1 MLTGGQARGRG
12 IVRSAMAKPTFRER
26 ECRELLAFDEVR
38 HRLGLGTRLQAGR
51 REVAVADIIGSVGRV
66 ADFDGCFRPRHKRL
80 REEIRARAATPA
92 VVDKPISLLQVDHAF
107 FVEDGHKRLS
117 AAIAAGRK
125 FVDANVDRFETRFHV
140 EPGTT
145 MASIRFTASERRF
158 RKVTGLEVAVPRRR
172 FPLSDP
178 DGYLELQ
185 ESVKAHTLDFS
196 RAEGRLVA
204 PDEGAVHWYET
215 VFVPILELIDS
226 TGACRLL
233 ESMTDADR
241 FLLFRRG
248 IDVPMEP
255 GWKIPKAAAERGLQ
269 NVSTEERASRGR
281 RLPSL
286 PRRADTPATSL
297 LAEELDRAREVT
309 E

>member
-1 MLTGGQARGRG
+1 
-12 IVRSAMAKPTFRER
+12 MAKPTFRDR
-26 ECRELLAFDEVR
+26 ECGELLAFDEVR
-38 HRLGLGTRLQAGR
+38 HRLGLTTRLPAGR

-66 ADFDGCFRPRHKRL
+66 ADFDGCFRPKHRRL
-80 REEIRARAATPA
+80 REEIRARAAVPA
-92 VVDKPISLLQVDHAF
+92 VIDVPLSLLQVDHAY

-117 AAIAAGRK
+117 VAIAQGRR
-125 FVDANVDRFETRFHV
+125 FVDANVDRFDTRFHV
-140 EPGTT
+140 APGTT

-158 RKVTGLEVAVPRRR
+158 RKVTGLDRAAPDRR

-204 PDEGAVHWYET
+204 PEEGALHWYET
-215 VFVPILELIDS
+215 VFVPILGLVES
-226 TGACRLL
+226 TGASRLL
-233 ESMTDADR
+233 ASMTDADR

-269 NVSTEERASRGR
+269 NVSAESRATRGR

-286 PRRADTPATSL
+286 SRRPDAPTTLLPEGADHTGDASG
-297 LAEELDRAREVT
+297 
-309 E
+309 